1 MKRDPNQAPAGGTTV
16 FDRQVGAL
24 AARLRDEGVAPERD
38 LWPDISRALDA
49 AGDPGR
55 AHGRRT
61 VARRG
66 VLWAGAALAACVLVA
81 VGAGLTGVRPG
92 SAPVARLPGAPA
104 AAGTAASAPA
114 LPAAAPTPGPVAT
127 RQGLRAVE
135 AALDELQAALAQA
148 PDDPDLS
155 RLVLMIHH
163 SRGRLLRLQADGGT
177 RNAQGGRT

>member
-1 MKRDPNQAPAGGTTV
+1 MKHDPNHAPAVGTSAL
-16 FDRQVGAL
+16 DRQVSAL
-24 AARLRDEGVAPERD
+24 AARLRDEGVAPDHD

-49 AGDPGR
+49 AGAPGR
-55 AHGRRT
+55 AIGRRT
-61 VARRG
+61 AARNG
-66 VLWAGAALAACVLVA
+66 SLWAAAALAACVIVA

-92 SAPVARLPGAPA
+92 SEPVARLPEAPTA
-104 AAGTAASAPA
+104 GGTAANSETALAPMS
-114 LPAAAPTPGPVAT
+114 GPVAT

-177 RNAQGGRT
+177 RNALGGRT

>member
-1 MKRDPNQAPAGGTTV
+1 MKRDPNHGPAVGASALE
-16 FDRQVGAL
+16 RQVSAL
-24 AARLRDEGVAPERD
+24 AARLRDEGIAPERD

-49 AGDPGR
+49 AGAPGR
-55 AHGRRT
+55 AVGRRT
-61 VARRG
+61 AARSG
-66 VLWAGAALAACVLVA
+66 SLWAAAALAACVLVA

-92 SAPVARLPGAPA
+92 SDPVARSPEVPA
-104 AAGTAASAPA
+104 ADGTGANVGPASAP
-114 LPAAAPTPGPVAT
+114 TSGPVAT

-135 AALDELQAALAQA
+135 AALDELQAALVLS

-177 RNAQGGRT
+177 RNALGGRT